1 MEEAPVPDSL
11 QRQNQELRRRL
22 DEDSANYRRRLET
35 YRQAQKHQATLVSRL
50 QAKVS
55 NIARDKSFF
64 MWAIIKCSLKMYT
77 EIYYAMV

>member
-22 DEDSANYRRRLET
+22 DEDSANYRRRLDT

-55 NIARDKSFF
+55 NICRHKP
-64 MWAIIKCSLKMYT
+64 Y
-77 EIYYAMV
+77 

>member
-22 DEDSANYRRRLET
+22 DEDSANYRRRLDT

-55 NIARDKSFF
+55 NIPDIGPTSCLFKLEPN
-64 MWAIIKCSLKMYT
+64 MTIIL
-77 EIYYAMV
+77 